1 MATKR
6 PTTFSMRMPEDLNL
20 KIQAYAS
27 EHGCTKAEA
36 MSHFARA
43 GIELEEGGAAAMPE
57 QPADAQTSGEVSSP
71 AVDPKSLAAQQQT
84 LKSIDERLAALQSL
98 PTIEPDPGS
107 AIVPVDIR
115 DKIQAY
121 STEHECSEQEA
132 LTYYARI
139 GVQLSASGDERVAT
153 AADMAELARRIDL
166 LAQDSQTK
174 NEQLRHMAETITA
187 IHEYTRPDELELEGE
202 LGEPEAEDVPVEPEL
217 TEEERQRIADEHTR
231 KVVSDVMGD
240 YLTRQQEAEAMRLAQ
255 QAASQQSTMSPWI
268 PVLVAIIVSLAI
280 GLVLVLTR

>member
-1 MATKR
+1 MASKR

-20 KIQAYAS
+20 KIQAYAT

-57 QPADAQTSGEVSSP
+57 QPSVAQQTGEVSSP
-71 AVDPKSLAAQQQT
+71 AVDAESLAAQQET
-84 LKSIDERLAALQSL
+84 LKSIDERLAALQNL
-98 PTIEPDPGS
+98 PTIEPEPGT
-107 AIVPVDIR
+107 AIVPIDIR

-121 STEHECSEQEA
+121 SAEHECSEQEA

-139 GVQLSASGDERVAT
+139 GIQLSGDTRAAT

-166 LAQDSQTK
+166 LAQDSQAK
-174 NEQLRHMAETITA
+174 NEQLRVMTEAITA
-187 IHEYTRPDELELEGE
+187 IREYTKPDELELEGE
-202 LGEPEAEDVPVEPEL
+202 LGEPEAEDVPEEPEL
-217 TEEERQRIADEHTR
+217 TDEERQRIADEHTR
-231 KVVSDVMGD
+231 QVVSDVMGD
-240 YLTRQQEAEAMRLAQ
+240 YLKRQQEADAEFLAQ
-255 QAASQQSTMSPWI
+255 QNASDQSLNPWI
-268 PVLVAIIVSLAI
+268 PVLVAIIVSLVI

>member
-1 MATKR
+1 MASKR

-20 KIQAYAS
+20 KIQAYAT

-57 QPADAQTSGEVSSP
+57 QPSVAQQTGEASSP
-71 AVDPKSLAAQQQT
+71 AVDAESLAAQQET
-84 LKSIDERLAALQSL
+84 LKSIDERLAALQNL
-98 PTIEPDPGS
+98 PTIEPEPGT
-107 AIVPVDIR
+107 AIVPIDIR

-121 STEHECSEQEA
+121 SAEHECSEQEA

-139 GVQLSASGDERVAT
+139 GIQLSGDTRAAT

-166 LAQDSQTK
+166 LAQDSQAK
-174 NEQLRHMAETITA
+174 NEPLRVMTEAITA
-187 IHEYTRPDELELEGE
+187 IREYTKPDELELEGE
-202 LGEPEAEDVPVEPEL
+202 LGEPEAEDVPEEPEL
-217 TEEERQRIADEHTR
+217 TDEERQRIADEHTR
-231 KVVSDVMGD
+231 QVVSDVMGD
-240 YLTRQQEAEAMRLAQ
+240 YLKRQQEADAEFLAQ
-255 QAASQQSTMSPWI
+255 QNASDQSLNPWI
-268 PVLVAIIVSLAI
+268 PVLVAIIVSLVI

>member
-1 MATKR
+1 MASKR

-20 KIQAYAS
+20 KIQAYAT

-57 QPADAQTSGEVSSP
+57 QPSVAQQTGEVSSP
-71 AVDPKSLAAQQQT
+71 AVDAESLAAQQET

-98 PTIEPDPGS
+98 PTIEPEPGS
-107 AIVPVDIR
+107 AIVPIDIR

-121 STEHECSEQEA
+121 SAEHECSEQEA

-139 GVQLSASGDERVAT
+139 GIQLSGDTRAAT

-166 LAQDSQTK
+166 LAQDSQAK
-174 NEQLRHMAETITA
+174 NEQLRVMTEAITA
-187 IHEYTRPDELELEGE
+187 IHEYTKPDELELEGE
-202 LGEPEAEDVPVEPEL
+202 LGEPDAEDVPEEPEL
-217 TEEERQRIADEHTR
+217 TDEERQRIADEHTR
-231 KVVSDVMGD
+231 QVVSDVMGD
-240 YLTRQQEAEAMRLAQ
+240 YLKRQQEADAEFLAQ
-255 QAASQQSTMSPWI
+255 QNASDQSLNPWI
-268 PVLVAIIVSLAI
+268 PVLVAIIVSLVI

>member
-1 MATKR
+1 MASKR

-20 KIQAYAS
+20 KIQAYAT

-57 QPADAQTSGEVSSP
+57 QPSVAQQTGEASSP
-71 AVDPKSLAAQQQT
+71 AVDAESLAAQQET
-84 LKSIDERLAALQSL
+84 LKSIDERLAALQNL
-98 PTIEPDPGS
+98 PTIEPEPGT
-107 AIVPVDIR
+107 AIVPIDIR

-121 STEHECSEQEA
+121 SAEHECSEQEA

-139 GVQLSASGDERVAT
+139 GIQLSGDTRAAT

-166 LAQDSQTK
+166 LAQDSQAK
-174 NEQLRHMAETITA
+174 NEQLRVMTEAITA
-187 IHEYTRPDELELEGE
+187 IREYTKPDELELEGE
-202 LGEPEAEDVPVEPEL
+202 LGEPDAEDVPEEPEL
-217 TEEERQRIADEHTR
+217 TDEERQRIADEHTR
-231 KVVSDVMGD
+231 QVVSDVMGD
-240 YLTRQQEAEAMRLAQ
+240 YLKRQQEADAEFLAQ
-255 QAASQQSTMSPWI
+255 QNASDQSLNPWI
-268 PVLVAIIVSLAI
+268 PVLVAIIVSLVM

>member
-1 MATKR
+1 MASKR

-20 KIQAYAS
+20 KIQAYAT

-57 QPADAQTSGEVSSP
+57 QPSVAQQTGEVSSP
-71 AVDPKSLAAQQQT
+71 AVDAESLAAQQET
-84 LKSIDERLAALQSL
+84 LKSIDERLAALQNL
-98 PTIEPDPGS
+98 PTIEPEPGT
-107 AIVPVDIR
+107 AIVPIDIR

-121 STEHECSEQEA
+121 SAEHECSEQEA

-139 GVQLSASGDERVAT
+139 GIQLSGDTRAAT

-166 LAQDSQTK
+166 LAQDSQAK
-174 NEQLRHMAETITA
+174 NEQLRVMAEAITA
-187 IHEYTRPDELELEGE
+187 IHEYTKPDELELEGE
-202 LGEPEAEDVPVEPEL
+202 LGEPDAEDVPEEPEL
-217 TEEERQRIADEHTR
+217 TDEERQRIADEHTR
-231 KVVSDVMGD
+231 QVVSDVMGD
-240 YLTRQQEAEAMRLAQ
+240 YLKRQQEADAEFLAQ
-255 QAASQQSTMSPWI
+255 QNASDQSLNPWI
-268 PVLVAIIVSLAI
+268 PVLVAIIVSLVI

>member
-1 MATKR
+1 MASKR

-20 KIQAYAS
+20 KIQAYAT

-57 QPADAQTSGEVSSP
+57 QPSVAQQTGEASSP
-71 AVDPKSLAAQQQT
+71 AVDAESLAAQQET
-84 LKSIDERLAALQSL
+84 LKSIDERLAALQNL
-98 PTIEPDPGS
+98 PTIEPEPGT
-107 AIVPVDIR
+107 AIVPIDIR

-121 STEHECSEQEA
+121 SAEHECSEQEA

-139 GVQLSASGDERVAT
+139 GIQLSGDTRAAT

-166 LAQDSQTK
+166 LAQDSQAK
-174 NEQLRHMAETITA
+174 NEQLRVMTEAITA
-187 IHEYTRPDELELEGE
+187 IREYTKPDELELEGE
-202 LGEPEAEDVPVEPEL
+202 LGEPEAEDVPEEPEL
-217 TEEERQRIADEHTR
+217 TDEERQRIADEHTR
-231 KVVSDVMGD
+231 QVVSDVMGD
-240 YLTRQQEAEAMRLAQ
+240 YLKRQQEADAEFLAQ
-255 QAASQQSTMSPWI
+255 QNASDQSLNPWI
-268 PVLVAIIVSLAI
+268 PVLVAIIVSLVM

>member
-1 MATKR
+1 MASKR

-20 KIQAYAS
+20 KIQAYAT

-43 GIELEEGGAAAMPE
+43 GIELEEGGAAVTPE
-57 QPADAQTSGEVSSP
+57 QASDAQQTGEVSSP
-71 AVDPKSLAAQQQT
+71 TVDAESLAAQQET

-98 PTIEPDPGS
+98 PTIEPEPGS
-107 AIVPVDIR
+107 AIVPIDIR

-121 STEHECSEQEA
+121 SAEHECSEQEA

-139 GVQLSASGDERVAT
+139 GIQLSGDTRAAT

-166 LAQDSQTK
+166 LAQDSQAK
-174 NEQLRHMAETITA
+174 NEQLRVMAEAITA
-187 IHEYTRPDELELEGE
+187 IHEYTKPDELELEGE
-202 LGEPEAEDVPVEPEL
+202 LGEPDAEDVPEEPEL
-217 TEEERQRIADEHTR
+217 TDEERQRIADEHTR
-231 KVVSDVMGD
+231 QVVSDVMGD
-240 YLTRQQEAEAMRLAQ
+240 YLKRQQEADAEFLAQ
-255 QAASQQSTMSPWI
+255 QNASDQSLNPWI
-268 PVLVAIIVSLAI
+268 PVLVAIIVSLVI